1 MSMLSMGSAGHG
13 ELQTIWN
20 PGRSHSQSQSQS
32 QSQQQQHEQAAP
44 MDTAATVRPVVRSAL
59 MNQPPQRRAHMLLQE
74 MAGLAN
80 RLVEIA
86 GTKGWQT
93 THTRM
98 PIPSLLP
105 GASLPPEGLAAVTS
119 KEIQALL
126 ENHQNLLY
134 EAVTELQ
141 ELQDLEQEKQHIADE
156 VNKKDAVVRAF
167 AKRVR
172 DAHQVLE
179 GTLEEYADLKKGKHR
194 NSVPVAELV
203 SYAHRISY
211 TTFAP
216 PEHGAGEPVLR
227 GALPPAPQEEHMR
240 ASQLYRVQVSEL
252 GFTSAFAPPPAPEAL
267 EEAETTKAEPIM
279 PAGWQPGMPVQLPAE
294 LPPMPIGWKIGDPIP
309 LPPLPGLPMEGL
321 PSRAPAP
328 VTMVVPHVNLD
339 LNPELEE
346 DLSSDY
352 GSASESDEDD
362 D

>member
-1 MSMLSMGSAGHG
+1 MSLLSMGSAGHG
-13 ELQTIWN
+13 ELQTMWG
-20 PGRSHSQSQSQS
+20 PGRSSQQL
-32 QSQQQQHEQAAP
+32 QQQQQLEQAAP
-44 MDTAATVRPVVRSAL
+44 MDTAATARPVVRSSL

-86 GTKGWQT
+86 GNKSWQT
-93 THTRM
+93 GHM
-98 PIPSLLP
+98 KMAIPSFLAGATLP
-105 GASLPPEGLAAVTS
+105 SEGLAAGTT
-119 KEIQALL
+119 KEILVLL

-134 EAVTELQ
+134 EAVAELQ
-141 ELQDLEQEKQHIADE
+141 DLQDLEQEKQQIAE
-156 VNKKDAVVRAF
+156 EINNKDAVVRAF

-216 PEHGAGEPVLR
+216 PEHGAGEPALR

-240 ASQLYRVQVSEL
+240 ASQLYHVKVSEL
-252 GFTSAFAPPPAPEAL
+252 GFTSAFALPPAPEAL
-267 EEAETTKAEPIM
+267 EEAETVKTEPIM
-279 PAGWQPGMPVQLPAE
+279 PAGWQPGMPVQLPSE

-321 PSRAPAP
+321 PPRAPAP